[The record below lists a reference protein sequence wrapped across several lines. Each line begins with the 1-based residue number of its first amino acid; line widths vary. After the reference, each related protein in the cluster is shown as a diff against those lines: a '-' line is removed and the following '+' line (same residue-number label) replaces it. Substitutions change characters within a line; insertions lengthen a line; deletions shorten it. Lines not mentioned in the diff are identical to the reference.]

1 MKIVHISDTH
11 GKHRELTNL
20 PDADMIIHSGDFTFA
35 GTDNEA
41 IDFMDWYCD
50 LPYMY
55 KIFIA
60 GNHDVCMQD
69 ATIEG
74 LPQNVY
80 FLNNTGITVD
90 GIKIYGVPMAVEYE
104 ISGEN
109 IEHINNIPI
118 DSNIVITHQP
128 PYDILDFSDNIKY
141 GSKTLKDKI
150 LSIKPMYHL
159 FGHIHNSYGI
169 SNINGINFSN
179 AATVDEAYNIT
190 NSPRLI
196 TIDI

>member
-1 MKIVHISDTH
+1 
-11 GKHRELTNL
+11 
-20 PDADMIIHSGDFTFA
+20 
-35 GTDNEA
+35 
-41 IDFMDWYCD
+41 
-50 LPYMY
+50 
-55 KIFIA
+55 
-60 GNHDVCMQD
+60 
-69 ATIEG
+69 
-74 LPQNVY
+74 
-80 FLNNTGITVD
+80 
-90 GIKIYGVPMAVEYE
+90 MAVEYE